1 MRNNDLQTE
10 IIEDLTR
17 RKKSS
22 RQFLRSLSPE
32 EKIAKLVELQE
43 KYYQMLKI
51 REENGGRAIPEKW
64 RKWHK
69 ARYEK
74 KPVLI

>member
-1 MRNNDLQTE
+1 MKNNLQTE

-22 RQFLRSLSPE
+22 REFLRSLSPD

-43 KYYQMLKI
+43 RYYEMLKV
-51 REENGGRAIPEKW
+51 REAGGGRKIPERWQKW
-64 RKWHK
+64 YK
-69 ARYEK
+69 ARYEEK
-74 KPVLI
+74 SKPI